1 MRETQLTI
9 LSHKHRVMLGCWN
22 VWVCVLCFVSVVI
35 AVVIAVVVMACED
48 FSVK

>member
-1 MRETQLTI
+1 MCGF
-9 LSHKHRVMLGCWN
+9 VF
-22 VWVCVLCFVSVVI
+22 CVLCFVSVVI